1 MTARRNW
8 RARLSTLF
16 VILGPGLI
24 VMVGDNDAGAFGAY
38 TLERV
43 WLIVLRMRLA
53 RSPTELRVSGPRIWY
68 HAQVRR
74 PIGPH
79 KQPFHGAPHASCD
92 SIQVVFLR

>member
-24 VMVGDNDAGAFGAY
+24 VMVGDNDAGAFGTY

-43 WLIVLRMRLA
+43 WLIVLRGYLLISAGLVLA
-53 RSPTELRVSGPRIWY
+53 RIVMLTF
-68 HAQVRR
+68 AN
-74 PIGPH
+74 
-79 KQPFHGAPHASCD
+79 A
-92 SIQVVFLR
+92 